1 MPAVTAKEIAAKLN
15 LSPSAVSLALNGKP
29 GVSEAT
35 RALVLETAA
44 QMGYSRPESAA
55 MAGQPKTICF
65 VRYAGAIVQIA
76 EHTSFSSFVLQ
87 GVEARATELGYSTQV
102 RYLNAGDLYNPQ
114 SLDFFRDAGGV
125 IFLGTDITETQL
137 PELEQLFESLGDT
150 PVVVVDSAALANRA
164 DCVINDCFGGARAA
178 AELLLRTGHRRI
190 GYVKAKQRIRN
201 LDERERGVRAALDQ
215 AGLPLAATIEVDI
228 SSEGAFQDFDAWFK
242 SGPPLPDALFADNDV
257 IAAAAIRVL
266 KKHGRHVP
274 DDVSVIGFDDIP
286 MCEMLDPP
294 LTTVHAFKEE
304 LGMVAMDLLD
314 RRIKR
319 GEVPHKMASVG
330 LLNTTVSTTLVERF
344 SVRARQRP

>member
-1 MPAVTAKEIAAKLN
+1 MAGVTAKEIAAKLN

-35 RALVLETAA
+35 RALVIETAA
-44 QMGYSRPESAA
+44 QLGYGRLEG
-55 MAGQPKTICF
+55 AGLPGPGRTVCF
-65 VRYAGAIVQIA
+65 IRYAGRIVQIA

-87 GVEARATELGYSTQV
+87 GVEARATELGYGTQV

-114 SLDFFRDAGGV
+114 ALEFIRQVDGV
-125 IFLGTDITETQL
+125 VFLGTDVTEAQL
-137 PELEQLFESLGDT
+137 PELEQFFGALGDT
-150 PVVVVDSAALANRA
+150 PVVVVDSAALANRV

-304 LGMVAMDLLD
+304 LGLVAMDLLD

-330 LLNTTVSTTLVERF
+330 LLNTTVSTALVERF
-344 SVRARQRP
+344 SVKDRT

>member
-1 MPAVTAKEIAAKLN
+1 MAGVTAKEIAAKLN

-35 RALVLETAA
+35 RALVIETAA
-44 QMGYSRPESAA
+44 QLGYGRLEG
-55 MAGQPKTICF
+55 AGLPGPGRTVCF
-65 VRYAGAIVQIA
+65 IRYAGRIVQIA

-87 GVEARATELGYSTQV
+87 GVEARATELGYGTQV

-114 SLDFFRDAGGV
+114 ALEFIRQVDGV
-125 IFLGTDITETQL
+125 VFLGTDVTEAQL
-137 PELEQLFESLGDT
+137 PELEQFFGALGDT
-150 PVVVVDSAALANRA
+150 PVVVVDSAALANRV

-257 IAAAAIRVL
+257 IATAAIRVL

-304 LGMVAMDLLD
+304 LGVVAMDLLD

-330 LLNTTVSTTLVERF
+330 LLNTTVSTALVERF
-344 SVRARQRP
+344 SVKDRT

>member
-1 MPAVTAKEIAAKLN
+1 MAGVTAKEIAAKLN

-35 RALVLETAA
+35 RTLVIETAA
-44 QMGYSRPESAA
+44 QLGYGRLEG
-55 MAGQPKTICF
+55 AGLPGPARTVCF
-65 VRYAGAIVQIA
+65 IRYAGRIVQIA

-87 GVEARATELGYSTQV
+87 GVEARATELGYGTQV
-102 RYLNAGDLYNPQ
+102 RYLNAGDLYSPQ
-114 SLDFFRDAGGV
+114 ALEFIRKVDGV
-125 IFLGTDITETQL
+125 VFLGTDVTEAQL
-137 PELEQLFESLGDT
+137 PELEQFFGALGDT
-150 PVVVVDSAALANRA
+150 PMVVVDSAALANRV

>member
-1 MPAVTAKEIAAKLN
+1 MAGVTAKEIAAKLN

-35 RALVLETAA
+35 RALVIETAA
-44 QMGYSRPESAA
+44 QLGYGRLEG
-55 MAGQPKTICF
+55 AGLPGPGRTVCF
-65 VRYAGAIVQIA
+65 IRYAGRIVQIA
-76 EHTSFSSFVLQ
+76 EHTSFSAFVLQ
-87 GVEARATELGYSTQV
+87 GVEARATELGYGTQV
-102 RYLNAGDLYNPQ
+102 RYLNAGDLYSPQ
-114 SLDFFRDAGGV
+114 ALEFIRKVDGV
-125 IFLGTDITETQL
+125 VFLGTDVTEAQL
-137 PELEQLFESLGDT
+137 PELEQFFGALGDT
-150 PVVVVDSAALANRA
+150 PVVVVDSAALANRV

-304 LGMVAMDLLD
+304 LGVVAMDLLD

-330 LLNTTVSTTLVERF
+330 LLNTTVSTALVERF
-344 SVRARQRP
+344 SVKDRT

>member
-1 MPAVTAKEIAAKLN
+1 MAGVTAKEIAAKLN

-35 RALVLETAA
+35 RALVVETAA
-44 QMGYSRPESAA
+44 QMGYTRQENKPSEPDR
-55 MAGQPKTICF
+55 TVCF

-87 GVEARATELGYSTQV
+87 GVESRATELGYGTQV
-102 RYLNAGDLYNPQ
+102 RYLNAGDMYNPQ
-114 SLDFFRDAGGV
+114 TLDFIRNADGV

-137 PELEQLFESLGDT
+137 PELEQLFESL
-150 PVVVVDSAALANRA
+150 VVDSTALANRV
-164 DCVINDCFGGARAA
+164 DCVVNDCFGGARAA

-201 LDERERGVRAALDQ
+201 LDERERGVRAALVQ
-215 AGLPLAATIEVDI
+215 ADLPLSAVIEVDI
-228 SSEGAFQDFDAWFK
+228 SSEGAFQDFDAWIK
-242 SGPPLPDALFADNDV
+242 ANPDLPDGVFAENDV
-257 IAAAAIRVL
+257 LAAAVIRSL
-266 KKHGRHVP
+266 KKHGYRVP

-304 LGMVAMDLLD
+304 LGIIAVEHLD

-319 GEVPHKMASVG
+319 GEVPHQMPSIG
-330 LLNTTVSTTLVERF
+330 LLTTTVSTRLVERF
-344 SVRARQRP
+344 SVKRQ

>member
-1 MPAVTAKEIAAKLN
+1 MAGVTAKEIAAKLN

-35 RALVLETAA
+35 RTLVIETAA
-44 QMGYSRPESAA
+44 QLGYGRLEG
-55 MAGQPKTICF
+55 AGLPGPGRAVCF
-65 VRYAGAIVQIA
+65 IRYAGRIVQIA

-87 GVEARATELGYSTQV
+87 GVEARATELGYGTQV

-114 SLDFFRDAGGV
+114 ALEFIRQVDGV
-125 IFLGTDITETQL
+125 VFLGTDVTEAQL
-137 PELEQLFESLGDT
+137 PELEQFFGALGDT
-150 PVVVVDSAALANRA
+150 PVVVVDSAALANRV

-201 LDERERGVRAALDQ
+201 LEERERGVRAALDQ

-304 LGMVAMDLLD
+304 LGVVAMDLLD

-330 LLNTTVSTTLVERF
+330 LLNTTVSTALVERF
-344 SVRARQRP
+344 SVKDRT